1 MAGFPLLLSTRAQK
15 GGEHGGGGGG
25 GSGDAFFSLNIMML
39 DLILIPVCINLL
51 ESDGDKLK
59 KHL

>member
-15 GGEHGGGGGG
+15 GGEHGGG
-25 GSGDAFFSLNIMML
+25 SDAFFSLNIMML

>member
-1 MAGFPLLLSTRAQK
+1 MAGFPLLASTQAQK
-15 GGEHGGGGGG
+15 GGEYGGIPLSKHNG
-25 GSGDAFFSLNIMML
+25 L

-59 KHL
+59 ERL

>member
-1 MAGFPLLLSTRAQK
+1 MAGFPLLLSKQAQK
-15 GGEHGGGGGG
+15 GGEHGGGGG
-25 GSGDAFFSLNIMML
+25 GDAFFSLNIMML